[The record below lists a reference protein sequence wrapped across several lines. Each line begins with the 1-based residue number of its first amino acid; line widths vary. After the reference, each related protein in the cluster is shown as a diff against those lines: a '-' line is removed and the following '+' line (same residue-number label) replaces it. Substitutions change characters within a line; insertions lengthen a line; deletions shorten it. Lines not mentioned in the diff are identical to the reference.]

1 MDNFYSNL
9 LNIGGLPNKEELF
22 KNIEDVLSKE
32 IEPLKEDN
40 PKLYLLCKIVSI
52 LVYNGLKDR
61 GIKSKIVR
69 TNELYDMYEHH
80 FVITSYMDNNE
91 TKYVLID
98 PTFIQFQPAT
108 NDFHNILPVEIL
120 GETRRKL
127 ALNLV
132 KRGFSIIDSGDL
144 NEYIASIYMAKKYDK
159 TDKKV
164 DEIIF
169 DEEYSIFDLTID
181 DIMLERRHK

>member
-1 MDNFYSNL
+1 MDNFYASL

-22 KNIEDVLSKE
+22 KNIEDVLNTE

-80 FVITSYMDNNE
+80 FVITSYMDNNG

-98 PTFIQFQPAT
+98 PTFNQFDCSNVSELEYNLST
-108 NDFHNILPVEIL
+108 KSYSIVNNDDI
-120 GETRRKL
+120 
-127 ALNLV
+127 
-132 KRGFSIIDSGDL
+132 
-144 NEYIASIYMAKKYDK
+144 KKYFSLINLKNDK
-159 TDKKV
+159 LKK
-164 DEIIF
+164 DI
-169 DEEYSIFDLTID
+169 SLD
-181 DIMLERRHK
+181 DIMLERRRK

>member
-9 LNIGGLPNKEELF
+9 LNIGGLPSKEELY
-22 KNIEDVLSKE
+22 KKIEEVLKEE
-32 IEPLKEDN
+32 IEPLREDN
-40 PKLYLLCKIVSI
+40 PKLELLCKVVSI

-61 GIKSKIVR
+61 NIKSKIIR
-69 TNELYDMYEHH
+69 TNELFDMYEHH
-80 FVITSYMDNNE
+80 FVITSYNENDE

-98 PTFIQFQPAT
+98 PTFKQFQPRE

-132 KRGFSIIDSGDL
+132 RHNYSNVNDDDIK
-144 NEYIASIYMAKKYDK
+144 EYVASIYMAQKYEK

-164 DEIIF
+164 DDIIL
-169 DEEYSIFDLTID
+169 DEEYSKFNITLD
-181 DIMLERRHK
+181 DIMLERRHR

>member
-1 MDNFYSNL
+1 MDNFYASL

-22 KNIEDVLSKE
+22 KNIEDVLNTE

-80 FVITSYMDNNE
+80 FVISSYTDNDE

-98 PTFIQFQPAT
+98 PTFIQFQPSS

-127 ALNLV
+127 ALNLI
-132 KRGFSIIDSGDL
+132 KHGYSKIDDEDL
-144 NEYIASIYMAKKYDK
+144 KEYITSIYMSQKYEK
-159 TDKKV
+159 TDKKI

-169 DEEYSIFDLTID
+169 DEEYSNFNYTID